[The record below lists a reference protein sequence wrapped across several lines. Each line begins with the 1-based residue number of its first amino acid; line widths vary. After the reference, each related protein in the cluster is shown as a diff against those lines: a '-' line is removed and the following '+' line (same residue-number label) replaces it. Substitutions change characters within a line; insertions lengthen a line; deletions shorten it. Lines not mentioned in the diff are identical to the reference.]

1 MSEVTAEIL
10 EQLAEALHEA
20 TCSADCDEGPHDDDY
35 ASATLALRA
44 RGVVVPDALLD
55 RHVRDAV
62 ERQDLHGNARVLVE
76 ALADAW
82 WVQAADAL
90 GNMRRA
96 VELHDQATPT
106 PRSDP

>member
-1 MSEVTAEIL
+1 MTAVTAEAL
-10 EQLAEALHEA
+10 ERLAEALHEA
-20 TCSADCDEGPHDDDY
+20 TCPDCDEGPHDDDY

-44 RGVVVPDALLD
+44 RGVEVPEALLD
-55 RHVRDAV
+55 RHVREAI

-76 ALADAW
+76 ALGDAW
-82 WVQAADAL
+82 WVQAAAAL

-106 PRSDP
+106 RRSDT